1 MKRVMIFI
9 DSNNFES
16 AVKSLY
22 QGNHQRIDY
31 EKLAQYIATTKCNGN
46 LQRLYYY
53 TASGSDDKAKAAATK
68 RFVDTLNKKVP
79 NCIAKT
85 GYLKIIGKKPDGT
98 NIYVEKGTDV
108 NIAVDIV
115 SLAFNNAYDEAVL
128 LSADSDY
135 EPAIQMARNYGKNV
149 VVGVVDQQTA
159 GYLKDICDDNFTLS
173 KADISKV
180 LR

>member
-1 MKRVMIFI
+1 MKRVMVFI

-22 QGNHQRIDY
+22 QGTQKRIDY
-31 EKLAQYIATTKCNGN
+31 GKLAQHIATTKCDGH
-46 LQRLYYY
+46 LQRVYYY
-53 TASGSDDKAKAAATK
+53 TATGSDDKQKAASTK

-79 NCIAKT
+79 NCIAKV
-85 GYLKIIGKKPDGT
+85 GYLKIVGQNPDGS
-98 NIYVEKGTDV
+98 NIYIEKGTDV
-108 NIAVDIV
+108 NVAVDIV

-149 VVGVVDQQTA
+149 VVGIVDQQTA
-159 GYLKDICDDNFTLS
+159 GYLKDICDNHFTLS
-173 KADISKV
+173 KEDIEQV